1 MEQVYHDVNFSM
13 ALLKCAGF
21 LLLLVSVGYIYMFR
35 PDFLPQW
42 KNIARLG
49 GLIGILNAGL
59 VISFGKN
66 AFPLTPVMLVA
77 LIFLFVFNKLPLY
90 KIKHLL
96 GLLICFILSSLT
108 FFIGIAGAF
117 FHLAVEGKI

>member
-21 LLLLVSVGYIYMFR
+21 LLLLVSAGYIYRSR
-35 PDFLPQW
+35 PDFLPRW
-42 KNIARLG
+42 KNIAKLG

-59 VISFGKN
+59 VVSFGKS
-66 AFPLTPVMLVA
+66 AFPLTPVMLIA
-77 LIFLFVFNKLPLY
+77 LVLLFVLNKFPLY
-90 KIKHLL
+90 KTKHFL
-96 GLLICFILSSLT
+96 GLLVCFILTSLT
-108 FFIGIAGAF
+108 FFVGIAGAF